1 VRSIN
6 AAIRSLASLLALTAF
21 ASPARAA
28 GEIRISLE
36 DALRAAQQA
45 SPELLVARAQQS
57 VAHANVRIAG
67 IYPNPIVSAASN
79 TEAAKISGTVSI
91 PLVVLGQRG
100 AAIDAARADEATV
113 VLGSSV
119 AWNDARQLTERA
131 YAALW
136 LAEGIADARRESAA
150 IEAALEASIVQRV
163 EIGSAPQIDALR
175 VHAEKLRAD
184 ADVLEAT
191 GQVGA
196 AASDLGRWMGV
207 ADGGSLRTSK
217 EPTVPDTAP
226 ALDTLFLRIDA
237 SAPVRREQSDV
248 RAAEAR
254 ANRER
259 ALVRPMMTLDLGFDA
274 FDPTLPQGAT
284 NYRALLAVD
293 VPIFHQRG
301 GYIERERSL
310 GDVARARVRAAR
322 AFSTAELT
330 GAYRTFEAATAR
342 QRTLADEVV
351 PAVRA
356 AAKAMAEAYALGRAP
371 LVAVLDAERALV
383 DTRLSALQA
392 QAARANAW
400 ADVEHAVGGP

>member
-1 VRSIN
+1 V
-6 AAIRSLASLLALTAF
+6 
-21 ASPARAA
+21 
-28 GEIRISLE
+28 
-36 DALRAAQQA
+36 
-45 SPELLVARAQQS
+45 
-57 VAHANVRIAG
+57 
-67 IYPNPIVSAASN
+67 
-79 TEAAKISGTVSI
+79 
-91 PLVVLGQRG
+91 
-100 AAIDAARADEATV
+100 
-113 VLGSSV
+113 
-119 AWNDARQLTERA
+119 
-131 YAALW
+131 ALW
-136 LAEGIADARRESAA
+136 LAEGIADARRESAG

-175 VHAEKLRAD
+175 VHAEKLRAV

-196 AASDLGRWMGV
+196 AASELARWMGV

-226 ALDTLFLRIDA
+226 ALDTLLLRIDA
-237 SAPVRREQSDV
+237 SAPVRRELSDV

-322 AFSTAELT
+322 AFSSAELT

-356 AAKAMAEAYALGRAP
+356 AAKAMEEAYALGRAP
-371 LVAVLDAERALV
+371 LVAVLDAERAMV

-392 QAARANAW
+392 QAVRANAW